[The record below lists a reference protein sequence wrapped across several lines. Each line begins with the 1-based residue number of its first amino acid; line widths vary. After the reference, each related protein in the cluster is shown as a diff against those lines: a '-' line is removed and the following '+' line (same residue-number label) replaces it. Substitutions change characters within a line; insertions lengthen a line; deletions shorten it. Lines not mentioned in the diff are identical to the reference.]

1 MRLSELV
8 GKEIVN
14 ISNGARLG
22 VVGESDLVFDENTGQ
37 VCSIILPRR
46 SSLISFWAGK
56 QHLVIPWEA
65 IKKIGREVIIV
76 ELRQENDNFNYWEEE
91 VVR

>member
-1 MRLSELV
+1 MRLSELG
-8 GKEIVN
+8 GKEIIN

-37 VCSIILPRR
+37 VRSIVLPRR
-46 SSLISFWAGK
+46 SGLISFWAGK
-56 QHLVIPWEA
+56 QYLVIPWEA

-76 ELRQENDNFNYWEEE
+76 ELRQENVNFNYGEE
-91 VVR
+91 

>member
-1 MRLSELV
+1 MRLSELG
-8 GKEIVN
+8 GKEIIN

-37 VCSIILPRR
+37 VRSIVLPRR
-46 SSLISFWAGK
+46 SGLISFWAGK
-56 QHLVIPWEA
+56 QYLVIPWEA

-76 ELRQENDNFNYWEEE
+76 ELRQENVNFNYLEE
-91 VVR
+91 

>member
-1 MRLSELV
+1 LRLSELG
-8 GKEIVN
+8 GKEIIN

-37 VCSIILPRR
+37 VRSIVLPRR
-46 SSLISFWAGK
+46 SGLISFWAGK
-56 QHLVIPWEA
+56 QYLVIPWEA

-76 ELRQENDNFNYWEEE
+76 ELRQENVNFNYGEE
-91 VVR
+91 

>member
-1 MRLSELV
+1 LRLSELG
-8 GKEIVN
+8 GKEIIN

-37 VCSIILPRR
+37 VRSIVLPRR
-46 SSLISFWAGK
+46 SGLISFWAGK
-56 QHLVIPWEA
+56 QYLAIPWEA

-76 ELRQENDNFNYWEEE
+76 ELRQENVNFNYWEE
-91 VVR
+91 

>member
-1 MRLSELV
+1 MRLSELG
-8 GKEIVN
+8 GKEIIN

-37 VCSIILPRR
+37 VRSIVLPRR

-56 QHLVIPWEA
+56 QYLVIPWEA

-76 ELRQENDNFNYWEEE
+76 ELMQENVNFNYWEE
-91 VVR
+91 